1 MKKTKLFSK
10 MTIYFLIMGSICIC
24 VLLGVVFA
32 YFSNPENFFNGNPDA
47 FSAYCAFFGLGSIMF
62 LGIAAYTIY
71 TNYKWRKGESLRD
84 TGICKEM
91 VVVDLE
97 VDHASNGKAFGWVVC
112 QEPGESVNPK
122 HYKSMKM
129 AYNYCV
135 KHCSIGSFISV
146 YVDPQNPEHY
156 FVDVDSAHMD
166 KEQLQEM
173 CEGTEIEQTIENNTV
188 ITFEQCH
195 PENIKPTGGW
205 IFVGIGLFI
214 FYIVIFGEGGSISE
228 YLGFAGVGILFFA
241 IGIYIIYEYARQ
253 RRLSK
258 LVWSGM
264 KFEASLYDLTRIS
277 KENNGK
283 KWRGYRIKFTA
294 QNPITGAKES
304 FSFESYDP
312 RIREERVESG
322 VVNVYVNPARPKDTF
337 MDASSCVLKLRG

>member
-1 MKKTKLFSK
+1 MLLV
-10 MTIYFLIMGSICIC
+10 LI
-24 VLLGVVFA
+24 VH
-32 YFSNPENFFNGNPDA
+32 
-47 FSAYCAFFGLGSIMF
+47 FFGGGSIMF
-62 LGIAAYTIY
+62 LGITAYTIY

-97 VDHASNGKAFGWVVC
+97 VDHASNGKSFGWVVC
-112 QEPGESVNPK
+112 QEPCESENPK

-135 KHCSIGSFISV
+135 KHCPIGSFISV

-166 KEQLQEM
+166 KEQLHEM

-195 PENIKPTGGW
+195 PENMKSTAGW

-214 FYIVIFGEGGSISE
+214 FYIVLFGKSNSISA
-228 YLGFAGVGILFFA
+228 YLGFTGMGIFFLT
-241 IGIYIIYEYARQ
+241 IGIYIFYANARL

-258 LVWSGM
+258 LVGSGM
-264 KFEASLYDLTRIS
+264 KFEASLHELTRIS
-277 KENNGK
+277 KEKNGIK
-283 KWRGYRIKFTA
+283 QRGYRIWFTA
-294 QNPITGAKES
+294 KNPITGEEES
-304 FSFESYDP
+304 FSFESYNP

-322 VVNVYVNPARPKDTF
+322 VVNVYVNPDRPKDTF
-337 MDASSCVLKLRG
+337 MDASSCVLKLKG